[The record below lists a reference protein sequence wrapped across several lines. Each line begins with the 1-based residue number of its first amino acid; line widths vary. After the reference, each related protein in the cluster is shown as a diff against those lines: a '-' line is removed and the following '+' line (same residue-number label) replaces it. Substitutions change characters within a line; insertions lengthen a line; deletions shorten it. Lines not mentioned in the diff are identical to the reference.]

1 VSYAVSVF
9 LYPCFLIPVFGSC
22 ACSTEVNMCFIELKR
37 VRSSVSEHYHIFVGD
52 LSPEI
57 ETQTL
62 REAFAPFGEI
72 S

>member
-1 VSYAVSVF
+1 MHFSALSNRILF
-9 LYPCFLIPVFGSC
+9 CL
-22 ACSTEVNMCFIELKR
+22 
-37 VRSSVSEHYHIFVGD
+37 SEHYHIFVGD

-62 REAFAPFGEI
+62 RDAFAPFGEI

>member
-1 VSYAVSVF
+1 MASASSKLQALSVSLESFSELF
-9 LYPCFLIPVFGSC
+9 LERLYFLFLVKFR
-22 ACSTEVNMCFIELKR
+22 F
-37 VRSSVSEHYHIFVGD
+37 SEHYHIFVGD

-62 REAFAPFGEI
+62 KEAFAGFGEI